1 MNPKPFYKAET
12 LVIAAGDSRTVQR
25 VSNFIT
31 CLEATAD
38 FRIQIDNTPETDFQK
53 GLTFNTDIE
62 FNEVRFVNNGA
73 DELTIRIGFGRGG
86 VRDGRLVLAGSYI
99 ETREV
104 AKKWQKPE
112 EFLHPSYPPMVGNRF
127 VLSQIS
133 FRILARENPNRL
145 KLAIFNESST
155 VSVEVRSSIEG
166 GSNATHM
173 INPRETLELEGT
185 NMVTARAYNYE
196 GDANVTLSEL
206 AYV

>member
-73 DELTIRIGFGRGG
+73 EELTITIGFGRGG
-86 VRDGRLVLAGSYI
+86 VRDGRLILAGASLETTATSTSWQVPASPNRDATYNNVSLPQGSTKVLAS
-99 ETREV
+99 
-104 AKKWQKPE
+104 A
-112 EFLHPSYPPMVGNRF
+112 
-127 VLSQIS
+127 
-133 FRILARENPNRL
+133 NPNRIKL
-145 KLAIFNESST
+145 MIHNHSGTGTAQVRFGDVGTDDGNFGYPLIKLAPNET
-155 VSVEVRSSIEG
+155 YIIEG
-166 GSNATHM
+166 TSEVKAICNPGTCVIATA
-173 INPRETLELEGT
+173 EL
-185 NMVTARAYNYE
+185 V
-196 GDANVTLSEL
+196 
-206 AYV
+206 YV